1 MKEEVDLS
9 LSDLISILIKNRVL
23 IILLTSFF
31 SISSIFYSLSLEKYY
46 KASLLMTPAQG
57 IAQSSQGLPG
67 LLTGFSANS
76 FNNSQL
82 SEREALAVLR
92 SRSFIETF
100 ISSKGL
106 MPKLFY
112 KDYDPESGSW
122 TSKEVPSLKDG
133 YELVEGS
140 MGIDLDDGLITLTIE
155 SYDPK
160 LAAFLVNSIT
170 KSVNN
175 HLREESIQ
183 DANKSISYLEDEI
196 KKTTLSG
203 SKEMLYGLIEQQ
215 TQSAMI
221 ANTQED
227 YVFKVLD
234 PAVAPIH
241 PSGPNRRL
249 IVIISTICGF
259 ILSLF
264 MALSLNFI
272 KNSRSE

>member
-1 MKEEVDLS
+1 MKEELDIS
-9 LSDLISILIKNRVL
+9 LSDLISMLIKNRVL
-23 IILLTSFF
+23 LILLTSFF
-31 SISSIFYSLSLEKYY
+31 SISSIFYSLSLDKYY

-57 IAQSSQGLPG
+57 IAQSAQGLTS
-67 LLTGFSANS
+67 LLTGFNVNSS
-76 FNNSQL
+76 FNNQL
-82 SEREALAVLR
+82 SETEALAVLR

-100 ISSKGL
+100 ISSEGL
-106 MPKLFY
+106 MQKLFY
-112 KDYDPESGSW
+112 KDYELESGSW
-122 TSKEVPSLKDG
+122 ISEEIPALKDG
-133 YELVEGS
+133 YELVVDS
-140 MGIDLDDGLITLTIE
+140 MDIDLDEGLITLTIE
-155 SYDPK
+155 SHDPK

-175 HLREESIQ
+175 HLREELIQ

-196 KKTTLSG
+196 KKTTLTS

-241 PSGPNRRL
+241 PSGPNRKL

-259 ILSLF
+259 ILSVF
-264 MALSLNFI
+264 IALSLNFI